1 VDVLVHLPL
10 HFMPD
15 NQDCWHTSHQ
25 QARTL
30 ARNGVVRAWQDL
42 PAFNNVLGSLD
53 IGVAEESLLSES
65 VQPVFVLANLLAPE
79 RF

>member
-1 VDVLVHLPL
+1 
-10 HFMPD
+10 
-15 NQDCWHTSHQ
+15 
-25 QARTL
+25 
-30 ARNGVVRAWQDL
+30 
-42 PAFNNVLGSLD
+42 VLGSLD